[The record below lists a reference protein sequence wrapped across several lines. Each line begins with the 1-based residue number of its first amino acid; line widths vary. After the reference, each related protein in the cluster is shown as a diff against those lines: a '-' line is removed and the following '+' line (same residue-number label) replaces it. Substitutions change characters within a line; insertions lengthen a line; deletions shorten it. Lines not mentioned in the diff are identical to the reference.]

1 MRAKDAVRGS
11 TARIAHGPRRTL
23 LVAGTFLLGGLV
35 VLVDQGTKAWAE
47 ATLSTQ
53 ERIPLVGELLG
64 LQLAYNPGAA
74 FSFGEGS
81 TWVFALVAVAAAVAA
96 VVLRYV
102 SEQINLRAG
111 IVSADEV
118 ESESADGE
126 RVATEAEDEAPATS

>member
-96 VVLRYV
+96 VVFAFRVRRLRWAV
-102 SEQINLRAG
+102 
-111 IVSADEV
+111 
-118 ESESADGE
+118 
-126 RVATEAEDEAPATS
+126 VA

>member
-1 MRAKDAVRGS
+1 MPV
-11 TARIAHGPRRTL
+11 
-23 LVAGTFLLGGLV
+23 
-35 VLVDQGTKAWAE
+35 
-47 ATLSTQ
+47 
-53 ERIPLVGELLG
+53 
-64 LQLAYNPGAA
+64 
-74 FSFGEGS
+74 
-81 TWVFALVAVAAAVAA
+81 AAVAA